1 MSFNDPASGGGLD
14 LGELNGSLLLFT
26 VHKVEEDIP
35 TTFGPKDAVRADV
48 AVLDGEHKGD
58 TYPDTLV
65 FPLVL
70 QNQLRQSVGGS
81 MVLGR
86 LGQGNAKPGQK
97 PPWTLTAA
105 SDDEKATGEKY
116 LAYVASQTPM
126 EEPAEEEQP
135 F

>member
-14 LGELNGSLLLFT
+14 FSDLNGSLLLFT
-26 VHKVEEDIP
+26 VHKVEDDIP

-105 SDDEKATGEKY
+105 TDEERATGEKY
-116 LAYVASQTPM
+116 LAYVASQKVT
-126 EEPAEEEQP
+126 EPEPVDAP